1 MQFWQRLRVK
11 QKYLF
16 SSLLAFS
23 LTVFVWSAPAQQ
35 TSSPTPTLS
44 AREELIAEIKGYA
57 ERHIKTDSSMQTST
71 VLKLFE
77 SNPVGLKAPEIAKIY
92 EEEYTRLKEAKEAD
106 PWEQIS
112 PKVGW
117 IAAAIIG
124 VFFVFKEALKKWF
137 EQIVE
142 WVGSAIYNRFAG
154 SKFFQG
160 VALGRYQKALI
171 EKHKELKIPFRSKP
185 LQMQEVYVPLKVVDG
200 HDKRNETDK
209 KEGVDAYRAIAESRR
224 LMIKG
229 APGAG
234 KSMLLKHIA
243 LNYAESGF
251 ATSGQYVPILLELH
265 RLSDRDKS
273 INQYLVEALERD
285 DFPKADRFVA
295 QGLKNGT
302 LLLLF
307 DGLDEVN
314 SAERQEV
321 VQRIRDLIDQYSKCR
336 VLITCRTQVYNGE
349 FSEVV
354 NQTLEVEEFTD
365 QQIQNFLQP
374 WQSSMRDDKSVEQL
388 LKNLHDHRPRI
399 MALARN
405 PLMLTIIAYLYTDT
419 PFVLPHSRS
428 EFYQKSTDL
437 LLDQWHQEHNQFLA
451 RDKKSVLRHLAL
463 YNQDSGKHQQTDR
476 RSIDYLTVIAEVKQV
491 LPSLN
496 IDTDKAEAFLKE
508 IVERSGL
515 LLEIDGG
522 ERYWFPHLTL
532 QEYFAAEKL
541 REDEQGLVT
550 RFEKDPD
557 GWREVV
563 KLWCGLAEDS
573 TKIIER
579 IFDIDKNTAFE
590 CLADAQKVNE
600 GLADRIINDF
610 KVNLGTYGQEDV
622 IAKAFGAV
630 AADIR
635 PRGKAVFNFLA
646 DTLATDPEKSRRVVA
661 ANALSMTNLP
671 EAAKVLAD
679 QYIDHPEAGQPLVLM
694 GDLAV
699 EQFASLAELGH
710 FHVLDDL
717 NLIATPKAANALVG
731 LLFHKDSKISNRA
744 AWHLASLIMLP
755 AIEDSLNGSYNGV
768 RDSDA
773 IDFWDY
779 TSRFTESDTTGKNT
793 YNDWIWKPFEEVE
806 DSKLP
811 FIVDLISHLLERSSK
826 ADSQQS
832 FPKLDPRILIPL
844 LSIQMID
851 KIKFPEKLTDDA
863 DILLAQTVVNDEL
876 NHKITRLIDDVLGN
890 EGSRSHWRFLLY
902 GLEPQLQLKLLH
914 SLINNRRPQKRDWQ
928 LIFKPLKYNFTK
940 SWSYRF
946 ILTCSGIAS
955 LFALVQMFYIG
966 AIGSKNWI
974 DYSIAIVSPLIVYFW
989 VALSRGINEPW
1000 EPSFFI
1006 SFGLFGAITFL
1017 NELFRLFRN
1026 HIVWAGIRVLSDI
1039 LDSKFV
1045 FIAIPIAEIISML
1058 MIVYTAL
1065 SVSWILV
1072 VTGIIAII
1080 FTSLI
1085 LALTLSK
1092 RDDDEKTFL
1101 DVFVWIINSGMV
1113 VALHMN
1119 SAESSTARLL
1129 LLLAMAG
1136 ITIRIGAKLSFINA
1150 MIVAVVVGL
1159 TIIFALGMSSFAALV
1174 YLILLGAG
1182 MAIRFWNAKDA
1193 HSRITYLFA
1202 ILGFPLFSWFPLVA
1216 YFSTIFLLRF
1226 FSWQNIAIIWLFV
1239 IATSTFLWFRGQQL
1253 DYQSRNPLQGLIP
1266 NPKETQGIS
1275 FNKSKKKLLYE

>member
-1 MQFWQRLRVK
+1 MGKQQKQFWQRLRIK
-11 QKYLF
+11 HKYLL
-16 SSLLAFS
+16 SGLLAFS
-23 LTVFVWSAPAQQ
+23 LTVFVWSTPAQQ

-44 AREELIAEIKGYA
+44 PREELIAEIKGYA
-57 ERHIKTDSSMQTST
+57 ERHIKNDSSMQTST

-77 SNPVGLKAPEIAKIY
+77 SNSVGLKAPEIAKIY

-106 PWEQIS
+106 PWEKIS

-124 VFFVFKEALKKWF
+124 VFFVFKEALKKWL
-137 EQIVE
+137 EQIIE
-142 WVGSAIYNRFAG
+142 WIGSVVYNWLAG
-154 SKFFQG
+154 SKVVQG
-160 VALGRYQKALI
+160 WALRRYQKALI

-209 KEGVDAYRAIAESRR
+209 NEGVDAYRAIAESRR

-243 LNYAESGF
+243 LNYAENGF

-265 RLSDRDKS
+265 RLSDRSKS
-273 INQYLVEALERD
+273 ISQYLVEALERD

-314 SAERQEV
+314 SSERPEV
-321 VQRIRDLIDQYSKCR
+321 IQRIKDLIDQHSKCR

-354 NQTLEVEEFTD
+354 DQTLEVEEFTD

-388 LKNLHDHRPRI
+388 LRNLHDRPRI

-437 LLDQWHQEHNQFLA
+437 LLDQWHQEHNQFPA

-496 IDTDKAEAFLKE
+496 IDIDKAEAFLKE
-508 IVERSGL
+508 VVERSGL

-522 ERYWFPHLTL
+522 ERYQFAHLTL
-532 QEYFAAEKL
+532 QEYFAAAKL
-541 REDEQGLVT
+541 IEDEQGLVT

-573 TKIIER
+573 TNIIER
-579 IFDIDKNTAFE
+579 IFSIDKNTAFE
-590 CLADAQKVNE
+590 CLADAQRVDE
-600 GLADRIINDF
+600 IIADRIIDDF
-610 KVNLGTYGQEDV
+610 KVNLAAVGQEDV

-646 DTLATDPEKSRRVVA
+646 ETLATDPEKSRRVVA

-671 EAAKVLAD
+671 EGAKVLAE
-679 QYIDHPEAGQPLVLM
+679 QYISHPEAGQPLVRM

-699 EQFASLAELGH
+699 EQFTSLANLGH
-710 FHVLDDL
+710 VHVLDDL
-717 NLIATPKAANALVG
+717 NQIATPKAARALMQ
-731 LLFHKDSKISNRA
+731 LFWYQKGEISERA
-744 AWHLASLIMLP
+744 AWHLAALIMLP
-755 AIEDSLNGSYNGV
+755 EIEESLHNTDAVLAPSEDLKVPENRILSYSKEFRNKL
-768 RDSDA
+768 DL
-773 IDFWDY
+773 I
-779 TSRFTESDTTGKNT
+779 
-793 YNDWIWKPFEEVE
+793 DWIWKPFENQSSSRWQFMIGSIAYIVE
-806 DSKLP
+806 NTSRANSPQFTAK
-811 FIVDLISHLLERSSK
+811 I
-826 ADSQQS
+826 
-832 FPKLDPRILIPL
+832 DPRIVIPL

-851 KIKFPEKLTDDA
+851 KIKLPKNLSDDA
-863 DILLAQTVVNDEL
+863 DILLEQTKIDDEL
-876 NHKITRLIDDVLGN
+876 NRKINKFIDDTLGA
-890 EGSRSHWRFLLY
+890 EGSRSYWRFLLSA
-902 GLEPQLQLKLLH
+902 LPPQLQLKLLH
-914 SLINNRRPQKRDWQ
+914 SLINNRHPQKSDWQ
-928 LIFKPLKYNFTK
+928 RIFKPLKYTFSK
-940 SWSYRF
+940 SWHYRV
-946 ILTCSGIAS
+946 ILIVAGIAS
-955 LFALVQMFYIG
+955 LIALVQMFYPIVL
-966 AIGSKNWI
+966 GSKDGI
-974 DYSIAIVSPLIVYFW
+974 DWFIVMLYPLIVYFW
-989 VALSRGINEPW
+989 IALSKGINEPW
-1000 EPSFFI
+1000 EPNLFVNL
-1006 SFGLFGAITFL
+1006 GLFGSITFGT
-1017 NELFRLFRN
+1017 ELSRLFRDR
-1026 HIVWAGIRVLSDI
+1026 IVWAGIEILFDSLSSSTS
-1039 LDSKFV
+1039 LAV
-1045 FIAIPIAEIISML
+1045 ALAL
-1058 MIVYTAL
+1058 AVAVAVALAGAVAVAVAVALAVAVAGAGALAVAGAGAGAGALAVAGAGAGAVAGAGAGAGAGALVGYVVMIC
-1065 SVSWILV
+1065 
-1072 VTGIIAII
+1072 TGIGIGIWHSQKIDNKII
-1080 FTSLI
+1080 
-1085 LALTLSK
+1085 K
-1092 RDDDEKTFL
+1092 
-1101 DVFVWIINSGMV
+1101 
-1113 VALHMN
+1113 
-1119 SAESSTARLL
+1119 
-1129 LLLAMAG
+1129 
-1136 ITIRIGAKLSFINA
+1136 
-1150 MIVAVVVGL
+1150 
-1159 TIIFALGMSSFAALV
+1159 
-1174 YLILLGAG
+1174 
-1182 MAIRFWNAKDA
+1182 
-1193 HSRITYLFA
+1193 LFA
-1202 ILGFPLFSWFPLVA
+1202 FLSFPLFCWFPLVA
-1216 YFSTIFLLRF
+1216 YFSTTALLRF
-1226 FSWQNIAIIWLFV
+1226 LPWQLVVLTWFFI
-1239 IATSTFLWFRGQQL
+1239 IATCTALWFRGQQL

-1266 NPKETQGIS
+1266 NPREAQGIS
-1275 FNKSKKKLLYE
+1275 LKKSKKGLLYE

>member
-1 MQFWQRLRVK
+1 MEKQQKQFWQGLRVK

-35 TSSPTPTLS
+35 TSSPTPVLS

-57 ERHIKTDSSMQTST
+57 ARHIKTNSSMQTST

-92 EEEYTRLKEAKEAD
+92 EEEYSRLQETKEAD
-106 PWEQIS
+106 LWEQIS

-142 WVGSAIYNRFAG
+142 LVGSAVYNRFAG

-160 VALGRYQKALI
+160 IALRRYQKALI

-200 HDKRNETDK
+200 HDKRKETDK

-265 RLSDRDKS
+265 RLSDHTKS
-273 INQYLVEALERD
+273 INQCLVEALERN

-321 VQRIRDLIDQYSKCR
+321 VQRIRDLIYRYSKCR

-365 QQIQNFLQP
+365 QQIQNFLHP
-374 WQSSMRDDKSVEQL
+374 WQSSMTADKSVEQL
-388 LKNLHDHRPRI
+388 LRNLHDRPRI

-437 LLDQWHQEHNQFLA
+437 LLDQWHQEHNQFPA

-463 YNQDSGKHQQTDR
+463 YNQDSSNHQQTDR
-476 RSIDYLTVIAEVKQV
+476 RSIDYLTVIAEVKRV

-496 IDTDKAEAFLKE
+496 IDIDKAEAFLKE

-522 ERYWFPHLTL
+522 ERYQFAHLTL
-532 QEYFAAEKL
+532 QEYFAAAKL
-541 REDEQGLVT
+541 IEEEQGLIT

-557 GWREVV
+557 AWREVV
-563 KLWCGLAEDS
+563 KLWCGLSEES
-573 TKIIER
+573 TNIIER

-590 CLADAQKVNE
+590 CLADAQRIDEV
-600 GLADRIINDF
+600 LADRIIDDF
-610 KVNLGTYGQEDV
+610 KVNFAAVGREDL
-622 IAKAFGAV
+622 IAKAFGSV

-646 DTLATDPEKSRRVVA
+646 ETLATDPEESRRVVA
-661 ANALSMTNLP
+661 ADALSMTNLP
-671 EAAKVLAD
+671 EAAKVLAE
-679 QYIDHPEAGQPLVLM
+679 QYIAHPESAQPLLRM

-699 EQFASLAELGH
+699 DRLASLAELGH
-710 FHVLDDL
+710 RHVLDDL
-717 NLIATPKAANALVG
+717 NQIGTPKAADSLVG
-731 LLFHKDSKISNRA
+731 LMFHKESKIANRA

-755 AIEDSLNGSYNGV
+755 AIEGSL
-768 RDSDA
+768 RDNDYVGDFILLSGTLDTSTKKLDA
-773 IDFWDY
+773 QD
-779 TSRFTESDTTGKNT
+779 TERITGN
-793 YNDWIWKPFEEVE
+793 YIGFIWEPFEETK
-806 DSKLP
+806 DSSLS
-811 FIVDLISHLLERSSK
+811 FITGVIAYLLEHSSES
-826 ADSQQS
+826 DSQQYV
-832 FPKLDPRILIPL
+832 PKIDPRIAIPL
-844 LSIQMID
+844 CSIQMID
-851 KIKFPEKLTDDA
+851 KIKLPENLSDDA
-863 DILLAQTVVNDEL
+863 DILLEQTKIDDEL
-876 NHKITRLIDDVLGN
+876 NRKIIKLIEDTLGA
-890 EGSRSHWRFLLY
+890 EGSRSYWRFLLS
-902 GLEPQLQLKLLH
+902 GIPPQLQLKLLH
-914 SLINNRRPQKRDWQ
+914 SLINNRRPQKSDWQ
-928 LIFKPLKYNFTK
+928 RVFKPLQYTFSK
-940 SWSYRF
+940 SWHYRV
-946 ILTCSGIAS
+946 ILIVAGIVS
-955 LFALVQMFYIG
+955 LIALGEIFYPI
-966 AIGSKNWI
+966 IVGSKKGI
-974 DYSIAIVSPLIVYFW
+974 DWLMAMMYPLIIYFW
-989 VALSRGINEPW
+989 ISLRKGINEPW
-1000 EPSFFI
+1000 EPSLFVNL
-1006 SFGLFGAITFL
+1006 GLFGSITFGT
-1017 NELFRLFRN
+1017 ELSRLFRD
-1026 HIVWAGIRVLSDI
+1026 HIVWSGIEILFDSISSIRALALALAGTGTLSLA
-1039 LDSKFV
+1039 LDLDLALGGAGSL
-1045 FIAIPIAEIISML
+1045 ALAL
-1058 MIVYTAL
+1058 AL
-1065 SVSWILV
+1065 SLAGTGTLSLAFAGALGGALALAFAFAGAGAGTGNVVLV
-1072 VTGIIAII
+1072 CTGIGIGIWRSKKIHIKII
-1080 FTSLI
+1080 KVF
-1085 LALTLSK
+1085 AFLS
-1092 RDDDEKTFL
+1092 
-1101 DVFVWIINSGMV
+1101 
-1113 VALHMN
+1113 
-1119 SAESSTARLL
+1119 
-1129 LLLAMAG
+1129 
-1136 ITIRIGAKLSFINA
+1136 
-1150 MIVAVVVGL
+1150 
-1159 TIIFALGMSSFAALV
+1159 
-1174 YLILLGAG
+1174 
-1182 MAIRFWNAKDA
+1182 
-1193 HSRITYLFA
+1193 
-1202 ILGFPLFSWFPLVA
+1202 FPLFCWFPLVF
-1216 YFSTIFLLRF
+1216 YFSTTALLRF
-1226 FSWQNIAIIWLFV
+1226 LTWQNVENVAFTWLVIIV
-1239 IATSTFLWFRGQQL
+1239 TCTALWFRGQQL

-1266 NPKETQGIS
+1266 NPKEAQGIS
-1275 FNKSKKKLLYE
+1275 LKKSKKKLLYE

>member
-1 MQFWQRLRVK
+1 MGKQQKQFWQGLRVK

-35 TSSPTPTLS
+35 TSSPTPVLS

-92 EEEYTRLKEAKEAD
+92 EEEYSRLKEDREAN

-142 WVGSAIYNRFAG
+142 WVGSAVYNRFAG

-160 VALGRYQKALI
+160 IALRRYQKALI

-200 HDKRNETDK
+200 HDKRKETDK
-209 KEGVDAYRAIAESRR
+209 KEGVDAYRAITESRR

-265 RLSDRDKS
+265 RLSDHTKS
-273 INQYLVEALERD
+273 INQCLVEALERN

-321 VQRIRDLIDQYSKCR
+321 VQRIRDLIYRYSKCR

-365 QQIQNFLQP
+365 QQIQNFLHP
-374 WQSSMRDDKSVEQL
+374 WQSSMTADKSVEQL
-388 LKNLHDHRPRI
+388 LRNLHDRPRI

-437 LLDQWHQEHNQFLA
+437 LLDQWHQEHNQFPA

-463 YNQDSGKHQQTDR
+463 YNQDSSNHQQTDR
-476 RSIDYLTVIAEVKQV
+476 RSIDYLTVIAEVKRV

-496 IDTDKAEAFLKE
+496 IDIDKAEAFLKE

-522 ERYWFPHLTL
+522 ERYQFAHLTL
-532 QEYFAAEKL
+532 QEYFAAAKL
-541 REDEQGLVT
+541 IEEEQGLIT

-557 GWREVV
+557 AWREVV
-563 KLWCGLAEDS
+563 KLWCGLSEES
-573 TKIIER
+573 TNIIER

-590 CLADAQKVNE
+590 CLADAQRIDEV
-600 GLADRIINDF
+600 LADRIIDDF
-610 KVNLGTYGQEDV
+610 KVNFAAVGREDV
-622 IAKAFGAV
+622 IAKAFGSV

-646 DTLATDPEKSRRVVA
+646 ETLATDPEKSRRVVA

-671 EAAKVLAD
+671 EAAKVLAE
-679 QYIDHPEAGQPLVLM
+679 QYIAHPEAGQPLVRM
-694 GDLAV
+694 GDLAIDWLWSI
-699 EQFASLAELGH
+699 AH
-710 FHVLDDL
+710 FGLVNTIDHLNHVLDDL
-717 NLIATPKAANALVG
+717 NQIGTPKAAKYLARYLW
-731 LLFHKDSKISNRA
+731 HEEKDIANRA
-744 AWHLASLIMLP
+744 AWYLASLLSISVIEEGLHEINYISENSDP
-755 AIEDSLNGSYNGV
+755 LAIPNHAS
-768 RDSDA
+768 
-773 IDFWDY
+773 
-779 TSRFTESDTTGKNT
+779 
-793 YNDWIWKPFEEVE
+793 WIWQPFDEVE
-806 DSKLP
+806 SSKLP
-811 FIVDLISHLLERSSK
+811 LVVGRIVYLLENSSRANSPQFIAK
-826 ADSQQS
+826 I
-832 FPKLDPRILIPL
+832 DPRIAIPL

-851 KIKFPEKLTDDA
+851 KIKLPKNLSDDA
-863 DILLAQTVVNDEL
+863 DVLLEQTNIDDEL
-876 NHKITRLIDDVLGN
+876 NRKIFKLIEDTLGA
-890 EGSRSHWRFLLY
+890 EGSRSYWRFLLS
-902 GLEPQLQLKLLH
+902 GLPPQLQLKILH
-914 SLINNRRPQKRDWQ
+914 SLINNRRPQRSDWQ
-928 LIFKPLKYNFTK
+928 RIFKPLKYSFSQ
-940 SWSYRF
+940 SWHYRV
-946 ILTCSGIAS
+946 IL
-955 LFALVQMFYIG
+955 LVAG
-966 AIGSKNWI
+966 IGSLIALGQIFHPIILGSKKGI
-974 DYSIAIVSPLIVYFW
+974 DWLMAMMYPLIIYFW
-989 VALSRGINEPW
+989 ISLRKGINEPW
-1000 EPSFFI
+1000 EPSLFVNL
-1006 SFGLFGAITFL
+1006 GLFGSITFGT
-1017 NELFRLFRN
+1017 ELSRLFRDR
-1026 HIVWAGIRVLSDI
+1026 IVWSGIEILFNSISSIRALALALAGTGALALALDLDLALGGAGALALAFAGALAGALAGTGTLSLAFAGALGGALAFAFAGAGAGAGTGNIVL
-1039 LDSKFV
+1039 V
-1045 FIAIPIAEIISML
+1045 C
-1058 MIVYTAL
+1058 
-1065 SVSWILV
+1065 
-1072 VTGIIAII
+1072 TGIGLGIWHSKKVDNRII
-1080 FTSLI
+1080 
-1085 LALTLSK
+1085 K
-1092 RDDDEKTFL
+1092 
-1101 DVFVWIINSGMV
+1101 
-1113 VALHMN
+1113 
-1119 SAESSTARLL
+1119 
-1129 LLLAMAG
+1129 
-1136 ITIRIGAKLSFINA
+1136 
-1150 MIVAVVVGL
+1150 
-1159 TIIFALGMSSFAALV
+1159 
-1174 YLILLGAG
+1174 
-1182 MAIRFWNAKDA
+1182 
-1193 HSRITYLFA
+1193 LFA
-1202 ILGFPLFSWFPLVA
+1202 FLSFPLFCWFPLVA
-1216 YFSTIFLLRF
+1216 YSSTTALLRF
-1226 FSWQNIAIIWLFV
+1226 LPWQNVALTWFVV
-1239 IATSTFLWFRGQQL
+1239 IATCTALWFRGQYL
-1253 DYQSRNPLQGLIP
+1253 DYQSRNPLQDLIP
-1266 NPKETQGIS
+1266 NPKESQGIS
-1275 FNKSKKKLLYE
+1275 LKKSKKKLLYE

>member
-1 MQFWQRLRVK
+1 VGKQQKQFWQRLRVK

-44 AREELIAEIKGYA
+44 PRDELVAKIKGTA
-57 ERHIKTDSSMQTST
+57 ERHVNTDNSSTQTSI
-71 VLKLFE
+71 VLKLYE
-77 SNPVGLKAPEIAKIY
+77 TNNVGLTSPEIAQIY
-92 EEEYTRLKEAKEAD
+92 EEEFSRLKKAKEED
-106 PWEQIS
+106 LWEQIN

-160 VALGRYQKALI
+160 VALRRYQKALI
-171 EKHKELKIPFRSKP
+171 EKHKELKIPFRNKP

-200 HDKRNETDK
+200 HDKRKETDK
-209 KEGVDAYRAIAESRR
+209 KEGVDAYRVIAESRK

-243 LNYAESGF
+243 LSYAESGF

-265 RLSDRDKS
+265 RLSDHTKS
-273 INQYLVEALERD
+273 INQCLVEALERN

-321 VQRIRDLIDQYSKCR
+321 VQRIRDLIYRYSKCR

-365 QQIQNFLQP
+365 QQIQNFLHP
-374 WQSSMRDDKSVEQL
+374 WQSSMTADKSVEQL
-388 LKNLHDHRPRI
+388 LRNLHDRPRI

-437 LLDQWHQEHNQFLA
+437 LLDQWHQEHNQFPA

-463 YNQDSGKHQQTDR
+463 YNQDSSNHQQKDR
-476 RSIDYLTVIAEVKQV
+476 RSIDYLTVIAEVKRV

-496 IDTDKAEAFLKE
+496 IDIDKAEAFLKE

-522 ERYWFPHLTL
+522 ERYQFAHLTL
-532 QEYFAAEKL
+532 QEYFAAAKL
-541 REDEQGLVT
+541 IEEEQGLIT

-557 GWREVV
+557 AWREGV

-573 TKIIER
+573 TNIIER
-579 IFDIDKNTAFE
+579 IFETDKNTAFE
-590 CLADAQKVNE
+590 CLADAQKVDQVI
-600 GLADRIINDF
+600 ADRIIDDF
-610 KVNLGTYGQEDV
+610 KVNLAAVGQEDV

-635 PRGKAVFNFLA
+635 PRGKAVFNFLVE
-646 DTLATDPEKSRRVVA
+646 TLATDPEKSRRVVA

-679 QYIDHPEAGQPLVLM
+679 QYIGHPEAGQPLVRM

-699 EQFASLAELGH
+699 NRLSSLAELAH

-717 NLIATPKAANALVG
+717 NQISTPKAANSLVR
-731 LLFHKDSKISNRA
+731 LLFHKEPKIANRA

-755 AIEDSLNGSYNGV
+755 TIEESLRKCNDVLTQSNT
-768 RDSDA
+768 SDNA
-773 IDFWDY
+773 N
-779 TSRFTESDTTGKNT
+779 RFLDPNEQRRAGR
-793 YNDWIWKPFEEVE
+793 YIDWIWQPFEEPPN
-806 DSKLP
+806 SALP
-811 FIVDLISHLLERSSK
+811 FIAGRIAYILESASRE
-826 ADSQQS
+826 DSQQS
-832 FPKLDPRILIPL
+832 ELSIDPRIVVPL
-844 LSIQMID
+844 CSIKMID
-851 KIKFPEKLTDDA
+851 KVIIPEKSILDD
-863 DILLAQTVVNDEL
+863 DDLPFDEQTLVKISLDE
-876 NHKITRLIDDVLGN
+876 DVLFDEQKTTKGGLYVKLTAVTDN
-890 EGSRSHWRFLLY
+890 ILGDQETRTYWRFLLS
-902 GLEPQLQLKLLH
+902 GITPRLQLKVLLR
-914 SLINNRRPQKRDWQ
+914 LIKSRRPQVSDWQ
-928 LIFKPLKYNFTK
+928 RIFKPLKYEFRT
-940 SWSYRF
+940 SWHYRVVL
-946 ILTCSGIAS
+946 IVAGVAS
-955 LFALVQMFYIG
+955 LIALGQIFYPI
-966 AIGSKNWI
+966 IHESKKGI
-974 DYSIAIVSPLIVYFW
+974 DWLMAMMYPLIIYFW
-989 VALSRGINEPW
+989 ISLRKGINEPW
-1000 EPSFFI
+1000 EPSLFVNL
-1006 SFGLFGAITFL
+1006 GLFGSITFGT
-1017 NELFRLFRN
+1017 ELSRLFRD
-1026 HIVWAGIRVLSDI
+1026 HIVWSGIEILFNSISSIRALALALDLDLALGGAGALALALAGALAGTGTLSLAFAGALGGALALAFAGAGAGAGTGNVVL
-1039 LDSKFV
+1039 V
-1045 FIAIPIAEIISML
+1045 C
-1058 MIVYTAL
+1058 
-1065 SVSWILV
+1065 
-1072 VTGIIAII
+1072 TGIGIGIWRSKKIDNKII
-1080 FTSLI
+1080 
-1085 LALTLSK
+1085 K
-1092 RDDDEKTFL
+1092 
-1101 DVFVWIINSGMV
+1101 
-1113 VALHMN
+1113 
-1119 SAESSTARLL
+1119 
-1129 LLLAMAG
+1129 
-1136 ITIRIGAKLSFINA
+1136 
-1150 MIVAVVVGL
+1150 
-1159 TIIFALGMSSFAALV
+1159 
-1174 YLILLGAG
+1174 
-1182 MAIRFWNAKDA
+1182 
-1193 HSRITYLFA
+1193 LFA
-1202 ILGFPLFSWFPLVA
+1202 FLSFPLFCWFPLVA
-1216 YFSTIFLLRF
+1216 YFSTTALLRF
-1226 FSWQNIAIIWLFV
+1226 LPWQNVALTWFV
-1239 IATSTFLWFRGQQL
+1239 VITTCTALWFRGQQL

-1266 NPKETQGIS
+1266 NPKEAQGIS
-1275 FNKSKKKLLYE
+1275 LKKSKKKLLYE